1 MWVEGR
7 NHSWIGNVLWGGRA
21 LPHIWLRT
29 LSVTA
34 FSMVATLL
42 YQEVPAFHYSL
53 TSMPFTVVGLALGI
67 FLGFRNNAA
76 YDRYWEGRRLWG
88 SLVNTSR
95 TLSRNLVT
103 YLPPSVPRPT
113 LVRLV
118 YWQVAFV
125 HSLRLHLRNQSP
137 VGSLEP
143 FVPASALP
151 DVVESRNVPNEI
163 LLRLSVELQQ
173 LHVDGSLGEYR
184 FVELTRQLSTLSDIQ
199 GGCERIKN
207 TPIPYSYTVII
218 HQVVALY
225 VLSLPFGL
233 VGSLHYLTPL
243 VVLIIAYAF
252 LGLDAVGDEIEDPF
266 GEDLN
271 DLPLSAL
278 SRTIEVNLR
287 EMLRDSAIPPML
299 QPHNGVLL

>member
-1 MWVEGR
+1 MLVFEKRPTWLGL
-7 NHSWIGNVLWGGRA
+7 VLS
-21 LPHIWLRT
+21 LRGSPLKRT
-29 LSVTA
+29 RYR
-34 FSMVATLL
+34 LL
-42 YQEVPAFHYSL
+42 FVLCVSLLLTVWQEK
-53 TSMPFTVVGLALGI
+53 VGLNTQINLQTMSLLGVSLGI

-95 TLSRNLVT
+95 SLARNLVT
-103 YLPPSVPRPT
+103 YLPAETPPAV
-113 LVRLV
+113 LARLIH
-118 YWQVAFV
+118 WQIAFV
-125 HSLRLHLRNQSP
+125 HALRLHLRNQPPIDGIEELIPS
-137 VGSLEP
+137 
-143 FVPASALP
+143 SAATAIAR
-151 DVVESRNVPNEI
+151 SRNVPNAV
-163 LLRLSVELQQ
+163 LLQLSRELQE
-173 LHVDGSLGEYR
+173 LADAGSLSEYR
-184 FVELTRQLSTLSDIQ
+184 FVELSRQLSTLSDIQ

-233 VGSLHYLTPL
+233 VGSLHYLTPV

-271 DLPLSAL
+271 DLPLAAL

-287 EMLRDSAIPPML
+287 ETLGEDDVPPYL
-299 QPHNGVLL
+299 KPQNGVLL